1 LIVTILGSGSGK
13 SDLDHHH
20 AALLVAHEKAT
31 LLLDCGEGTSR
42 QLLRNAIAPDTL
54 DAIAISHLHPD
65 HVTGLFMV
73 LQNLYL
79 NGRKKPLNIFLPERV
94 EDVIAALNLF
104 YLFPQ
109 RLSYEIRF
117 SEMEEFSGQYPFVQC
132 FPTSHMSGYQGFATA
147 HGLTNE
153 CLSWGF
159 VVRETRQLLYSGDVQ
174 SINEIKKY
182 LPETDLLIIDA
193 FHTSAEEILLL
204 KDLVKGR
211 VILNHGLSYALGRMF
226 ENRLETGYEIA
237 HENKTYRL

>member
-1 LIVTILGSGSGK
+1 MIVTILGSGSGK

-20 AALLVAHEKAT
+20 AAVLVAHQKAT
-31 LLLDCGEGTSR
+31 LLLDCGEGTSQ
-42 QLLRNAIAPDTL
+42 QLLRNSISADTL

-79 NGRKKPLNIFLPERV
+79 NDRKKPLNIFLPERV
-94 EDVIAALNLF
+94 EDVIATMDLF

-117 SEMEEFSGQYPFVQC
+117 FGMAEFNRQYPFVHC
-132 FPTSHMSGYQGFATA
+132 FPTTHLRGYQGFVTA

-159 VVRETRQLLYSGDVQ
+159 VVQEDRQLVYSADVQ
-174 SINEIKKY
+174 SINELKKY

-193 FHTSAEEILLL
+193 FHTSAKDIMLL
-204 KDLVKGR
+204 KELVKGR
-211 VILNHGLSYALGRMF
+211 VILNHGLSYALSQMVK
-226 ENRLETGYEIA
+226 NRLETGYEIA
-237 HENKTYRL
+237 HENKSYCL